1 MFQRTRWWGRGGG
14 RSFISIGLSYGKTTW
29 FCCGGKVGQ
38 CETSDFHSIKWVHG
52 NGIAAQ
58 WRIMCLWGC
67 EHKTRDVSP
76 SHWLTAFL
84 VCFSCCNSVR
94 KWHVPFSWW
103 LIQHP
108 LVTFITL
115 FSFFFF
121 FSRTHSSASG
131 LSWGFKIVIFL
142 IRSFLAL
149 CVWNSSRIDH
159 MPCGVPWK
167 STFMFSDHWAFG
179 GTPWIPIERFPW
191 LSYQK
196 QVNSSETF

>member
-121 FSRTHSSASG
+121 LQDSQFCFWPLLGFQDSYFSHP
-131 LSWGFKIVIFL
+131 FL
-142 IRSFLAL
+142 FSFV
-149 CVWNSSRIDH
+149 CV
-159 MPCGVPWK
+159 
-167 STFMFSDHWAFG
+167 
-179 GTPWIPIERFPW
+179 
-191 LSYQK
+191 K
-196 QVNSSETF
+196 QQ